1 VSLEPRRQRVVLFQS
16 RFVPAPQRVED
27 STYCTAVQ
35 INASWVV
42 LAFAIYTLHVDVGL
56 AQSAETGIRNVP
68 HLSPCF
74 PVRSLTLMAHR
85 PEPLQAQTS
94 GGQFPGFWTRH
105 ALRSRAPRKHTKLMR
120 KGILQPKLFG
130 AVLSTPNKTREPSS
144 TVSFLVNLP
153 DF

>member
-1 VSLEPRRQRVVLFQS
+1 
-16 RFVPAPQRVED
+16 
-27 STYCTAVQ
+27 
-35 INASWVV
+35 
-42 LAFAIYTLHVDVGL
+42 
-56 AQSAETGIRNVP
+56 
-68 HLSPCF
+68 
-74 PVRSLTLMAHR
+74 MAHR

-120 KGILQPKLFG
+120 KSILQPKLFG
-130 AVLSTPNKTREPSS
+130 AALSTPDKTRDRSS